1 MRLNRYLAHAGFG
14 SRRAVEKLVEAGA
27 VTINGQ
33 KADHPGRD
41 VDEARDRV
49 EVNGQ
54 PVQPPQKHV
63 YILLNKPR
71 GYDVTR
77 GGRHH
82 HRRAWDLLPPGTHAS
97 VQSVGRLDRES
108 TGLLLF
114 TNDGDLAFRLTH
126 PRYGCPKVY
135 EVEVDGRISSGA
147 IEQLRR
153 GVELDDGPAKAE
165 SAELLGTGH
174 GHSLLR
180 MVMTEGRNRIVR
192 RMCEAVGYPVIEL
205 NRTAI
210 GPLTLV
216 GIAKGKTRE
225 LHAGEVRNLRKSVG
239 LSQTEKVIGPRRQED
254 TKKEKK
260 TPSRRDAKQN
270 IAPRRRE
277 DTKRESRPPGRR
289 DARKRN

>member
-14 SRRAVEKLVEAGA
+14 SRRAVEKLVVDGA

-33 KADHPGRD
+33 PADHPGRD
-41 VDEARDRV
+41 VDESRDRV
-49 EVNGQ
+49 EVNGH

-135 EVEVDGRISSGA
+135 EAEVDGRMSAGS
-147 IEQLRR
+147 IERLRR

-174 GHSLLR
+174 GHSLVR
-180 MVMTEGRNRIVR
+180 IVMTEGRNRIVR
-192 RMCEAVGYPVIEL
+192 RMCEAVGHTVIDL
-205 NRTAI
+205 NRTAV

-216 GIAKGKTRE
+216 GVAKGKTRE
-225 LHAGEVRNLRKSVG
+225 LLSSEVRNLRKSVG
-239 LSQTEKVIGPRRQED
+239 LSQMEKQIEPRRHED
-254 TKKEKK
+254 TKKELNRQNAKNSKNAKK
-260 TPSRRDAKQN
+260 IFEPQ
-270 IAPRRRE
+270 RRR
-277 DTKRESRPPGRR
+277 GRR
-289 DARKRN
+289 E